1 MHNLTKIK
9 LFRIVLWITYPVSLI
24 FLYPIAVFNKS
35 QSRLFFFFDRYAIG
49 GAQRVHLD
57 ILESVKEKSKKVYF
71 TRFSPNDKLKKE
83 FYSLPGSECRDI
95 HIWCDYL
102 IFRIFT
108 VHYYAFVI
116 NISRG
121 ARVIGSNST
130 FFYDLLP
137 FLNKD
142 TLKIELLHNFTHD
155 KKGMEFFGLVNH
167 DYLDKRLV
175 IDNVT
180 KNNILQQYRSYGINI
195 KYDERVCLI
204 EFGVEIPVYIE
215 KTLLPPLKILYAG
228 RGSAQKRIWLL
239 NRVVEFFIDTKNNVL
254 FEFAGS
260 MTNELSAKVRANS
273 ILHGEIGDRTRMNSL
288 LRDSHA
294 IILTSSFEGFP
305 VIIKEA
311 MSYGCVPIVTALE
324 GNRIHLKHL
333 ENALLMNE
341 PEDEDKVVTNAISNI
356 QLLLSDQQ
364 LLSRLSG
371 EAYNYAATNFRKD
384 EFMIKYRELLS

>member
-9 LFRIVLWITYPVSLI
+9 LFRVVLWITYPISLI
-24 FLYPIAVFNKS
+24 FLYPIVVLKKTKF
-35 QSRLFFFFDRYAIG
+35 RLFFFFDRYAIG

-57 ILESVKEKSKKVYF
+57 ILESVRDISKKVYF
-71 TRFSPNDKLKKE
+71 TRFSPNDKLKQE
-83 FYSLPGSECRDI
+83 FYLLPGTECRDI

-108 VHYYAFVI
+108 VHYYAFLL
-116 NISRG
+116 NRSSG
-121 ARVIGSNST
+121 AKVIGANST
-130 FFYDLLP
+130 FFYDMLP
-137 FLNKD
+137 FINKAVF
-142 TLKIELLHNFTHD
+142 KVELLHNFTYD
-155 KKGMEFFGLVNH
+155 KKGMEFFGLINH
-167 DYLDKRLV
+167 DYLDKRLA

-180 KNNILQQYRSYGINI
+180 RNNILQQYRSYGVNV

-215 KTLLPPLKILYAG
+215 KKHLPPLKILYAG

-239 NRVVEFFIDTKNNVL
+239 NRVVEFFIDTKYNVL

-260 MTNELSAKVRANS
+260 MTDELSVKVRANS
-273 ILHGEIGDRTRMNSL
+273 ILYGEIGDRALMNSL
-288 LRDSHA
+288 LRNSHA

-324 GNRIHLKHL
+324 GNKIHLKHL
-333 ENALLMNE
+333 ENSLLIDE
-341 PEDEDKVVTNAISNI
+341 PEDEEKVVANAIANI
-356 QLLLSDQQ
+356 QRLSSDQQ
-364 LLSRLSG
+364 LLLRLSM
-371 EAYNYAATNFRKD
+371 EAYNYAARNFRKD